1 MRRTPFLSRRAQTGG
16 CYIDCNHALGP
27 AGVWAFG
34 VIYPLE
40 SRGPLQRPLP
50 RAQRRVRLPA
60 EPLTVSALSRDD
72 MCAIGPTVNTAA
84 RGLDQ
89 PASAGVDGRS
99 RAVGRWLWDG
109 WVT

>member
-1 MRRTPFLSRRAQTGG
+1 LRRAPFLSRRAQTGVS
-16 CYIDCNHALGP
+16 CIDCNHALGP
-27 AGVWAFG
+27 AGVCAFG
-34 VIYPLE
+34 VIDPLE

-84 RGLDQ
+84 RGLEE
-89 PASAGVDGRS
+89 
-99 RAVGRWLWDG
+99 
-109 WVT
+109 